1 MSTPTKALTDK
12 QVKALKPKAY
22 RTTDRDPFA
31 QKPKAYRVTDRD
43 GLFLM
48 VLPTG
53 GKVWRTKYS
62 RDGKRFLLK
71 LGEYPA
77 MSLAEARLA
86 RQRVRL
92 DVQDGHHIASER
104 ATAKRERLE
113 AGANTVEVMT
123 RQWHAASARDR
134 WSATYAHQ
142 VLLRLEAHVFP
153 MIGATPIGSVTRPE
167 IIELLERCKAQ
178 SGAFQADHVR
188 QHLVCAFDDW
198 LDRELIAANPAD
210 RLAPRTATP
219 DKQPQPAVLT
229 LEAARAVLAKVEASE
244 ASVMMKLFHR
254 FLALT
259 GLRSTE
265 VREAQWAEFH
275 GDTWRIPAER
285 MKGRRGRKKGH
296 TCFLA
301 PAALEVIEVAKALA
315 PAGAVYVFPTQNY
328 GHRRHEPFG
337 RSSLAETL
345 KHALGRRVHVAHGWR
360 ATMATVLRARHPEA
374 KDLVQVMLAHQ
385 TKDAVA
391 RLYDRTDE
399 MVFEPKLRPLAC
411 EWAALLLA
419 GAPSAWKLAGL
430 PVAGSNVVVL
440 DDARRAA

>member
-1 MSTPTKALTDK
+1 MARLTDK
-12 QVKALKPKAY
+12 QVAALKPRA
-22 RTTDRDPFA
+22 D
-31 QKPKAYRVTDRD
+31 AYRVTDEA

-48 VLPTG
+48 VLPSG

-77 MSLAEARLA
+77 MTLAAARLQ

-92 DVQDGHHIASER
+92 DVQDGQHIAVQR
-104 ATAKRERLE
+104 TTAKMERLE
-113 AGANTVEVMT
+113 AGAATVEAMT
-123 RQWHAASARDR
+123 RQWHAANARDR
-134 WSATYAHQ
+134 WSALYAHQ
-142 VLLRLEAHVFP
+142 MLLRLQAHVFP
-153 MIGATPIGSVTRPE
+153 VIGAKPIASVTRPD
-167 IIELLERCKAQ
+167 IIALLERCKAR

-198 LDRELIAANPAD
+198 LDRELIEANPAD
-210 RLAPRTATP
+210 RLAKRTATP
-219 DKQPQPAVLT
+219 DKQPQPAVLAIA
-229 LEAARAVLAKVEASE
+229 AAREVLAKVEASQ
-244 ASVMMKLFHR
+244 ASVMMKLLHR

-265 VREAQWAEFH
+265 VREATWSEFD

-301 PAALEVIEVAKALA
+301 PAALEVIEVARALA

-328 GHRRHEPFG
+328 GQQHHAPFG
-337 RSSLAETL
+337 RSSLAEVL
-345 KHALGRRVHVAHGWR
+345 KRELGNRVHVAHGWR
-360 ATMATVLRARHPEA
+360 ATMATVLRTRHPEA

-385 TKDAVA
+385 TKEAVA

-399 MVFEPKLRPLAC
+399 MMFEPKLRPLAC
-411 EWAALLLA
+411 EWAALLLD
-419 GAPSAWKLAGL
+419 GAPPAWSLAGL
-430 PVAGSNVVVL
+430 PARNVIEL
-440 DDARRAA
+440 ASRRAA